1 MPKGKPSNYIRSI
14 NLQYFIVAKT
24 AGEIVEEMQT

>member
-1 MPKGKPSNYIRSI
+1 MSEGKPSNYIRSI